1 MSESEYAQF
10 VSNIL
15 DMIDE
20 MKLSGDYHTD
30 TLDEIIWRVS

>member
-1 MSESEYAQF
+1 MSEQEYARF
-10 VSNIL
+10 VYDIL
-15 DMIDE
+15 DMVDE

>member
-20 MKLSGDYHTD
+20 MKLSGDYHND